1 MSALTPAQTGI
12 LIFFLFLAVSGI
24 VAGVLSSK
32 KNGPPTPGNTEPK
45 KEDTPAETK
54 TTVVSRL
61 RKKISGFRLSH
72 LLMGIGL
79 VVVCMFVIGMVSAP
93 FRDKPAPIED
103 GPSHT
108 LPQLRAG
115 ETYTNAQF
123 CKGYGRTHQVEF
135 LDQRF
140 DFQNTDVIIVVPGT
154 GGNHVEFRYNGKSLF
169 DESGI
174 DTGYTLSNLPDG
186 DCFMLKIGGRGKG
199 LIPSN
204 SIRVT
209 STLNDYEKKK

>member
-1 MSALTPAQTGI
+1 MENI
-12 LIFFLFLAVSGI
+12 GI
-24 VAGVLSSK
+24 VFAVVGGVTLLLGALLYFYMGRQSEK
-32 KNGPPTPGNTEPK
+32 PTTEGNNKTKDGEV
-45 KEDTPAETK
+45 TPEETK
-54 TTVVSRL
+54 TTLVSRL

-154 GGNHVEFRYNGKSLF
+154 GGNNVEFRYNGKSLF

-199 LIPSN
+199 LIPSS

>member
-1 MSALTPAQTGI
+1 MI
-12 LIFFLFLAVSGI
+12 IGI
-24 VAGVLSSK
+24 VVLIVVIVVCLVAILANRNNPNHVSSSQSTAT
-32 KNGPPTPGNTEPK
+32 PTET
-45 KEDTPAETK
+45 AEN

-123 CKGYGRTHQVEF
+123 CKGYGRVHQVQF

-140 DFQNTDVIIVVPGT
+140 NFQNTDVIIVVPGT

-199 LIPSN
+199 VIPSN